1 MTDEKRKHPFTCFY
15 TEILEKIIAPKIMNV
30 VSLEPAS
37 SRSDLLRKFNQRYNS
52 QVSTTTFADWCDQ
65 LDVRFETVVN
75 VSIPGYRATM
85 ATRQPTIPEK
95 EIEDDSPV
103 VFDEPRPDISS
114 PEYHMGERMVLPGGM
129 KSPSYYQD

>member
-85 ATRQPTIPEK
+85 ATRQPTIPQK
-95 EIEDDSPV
+95 EIEDNTPV
-103 VFDEPRPDISS
+103 VFDEPIRDISS
-114 PEYHMGERMVLPGGM
+114 PVFQMGERMVLPGGM
-129 KSPSYYQD
+129 KAPSYYED

>member
-95 EIEDDSPV
+95 EIEDDTPV
-103 VFDEPRPDISS
+103 VFDNPLPDISS
-114 PEYHMGERMVLPGGM
+114 PVFQMGERMVLPGGM
-129 KSPSYYQD
+129 KAPSYYQD

>member
-85 ATRQPTIPEK
+85 ATRQPTIPQK
-95 EIEDDSPV
+95 EIEDDTPV
-103 VFDEPRPDISS
+103 VFDEPIRDISS
-114 PEYHMGERMVLPGGM
+114 PVFQMGERMVLPGGM
-129 KSPSYYQD
+129 KAPSYYED

>member
-95 EIEDDSPV
+95 EIEDDKPV
-103 VFDEPRPDISS
+103 VFDEPIRDISS
-114 PEYHMGERMVLPGGM
+114 NAFQMGERMVLPGGM
-129 KSPSYYQD
+129 KAPSYYQD

>member
-1 MTDEKRKHPFTCFY
+1 MTDEKRKHPFTSFCA
-15 TEILEKIIAPKIMNV
+15 EILEKIIAPKIMEV
-30 VSLEPAS
+30 VSAEPAT

-52 QVSTTTFADWCDQ
+52 QVSTTTFTDWCDQ
-65 LDVRFETVVN
+65 LDVRYETVIK

-103 VFDEPRPDISS
+103 VFDEPTPDISS
-114 PEYHMGERMVLPGGM
+114 PSFQMGERMVLPGGM
-129 KSPSYYQD
+129 KAPSYYQD

>member
-65 LDVRFETVVN
+65 LDVTFETVVN

-85 ATRQPTIPEK
+85 ATRQPTIPQK
-95 EIEDDSPV
+95 EIEDDTPV
-103 VFDEPRPDISS
+103 VFDEPKPDISS
-114 PEYHMGERMVLPGGM
+114 PVFQMGERMVLPGGA
-129 KSPSYYQD
+129 KAPSYYQD

>member
-1 MTDEKRKHPFTCFY
+1 MSDEKRKHPFTCFY

-85 ATRQPTIPEK
+85 ATRQPTIPQK
-95 EIEDDSPV
+95 EIEDDKPV
-103 VFDEPRPDISS
+103 VFDEPIRDISS
-114 PEYHMGERMVLPGGM
+114 PVYQMGERMILPGGM
-129 KSPSYYQD
+129 KAPSYFED

>member
-85 ATRQPTIPEK
+85 ATRQPTIPQK
-95 EIEDDSPV
+95 EIEDNTPV
-103 VFDEPRPDISS
+103 VFDEPIRDISS
-114 PEYHMGERMVLPGGM
+114 PVFQMGERMVLPGGM
-129 KSPSYYQD
+129 KAPSYYQD

>member
-85 ATRQPTIPEK
+85 ATRQPTIPQK
-95 EIEDDSPV
+95 EIEDNTPV
-103 VFDEPRPDISS
+103 VFDEPIRDISS
-114 PEYHMGERMVLPGGM
+114 PVYQMGERMILPGGM
-129 KSPSYYQD
+129 KAPSYFED